1 MSTYTYNTFL
11 NQYTDTDSNLQIIDT
26 DGVIK
31 FTINPYSILTTMI
44 SNNLLT
50 FKIKSGRLIS
60 IPFSTMNESKI
71 ALILAEE
78 RIQLLINKTP
88 NFIDKQVEKYVE
100 VNWSSG
106 VTGATGATGATGP
119 AVSGEPLTIPMID
132 FTGSGL
138 TNSIITQGDG
148 YVEIDSMTM
157 SASGLRLKNLKND
170 DLEYVYTEYTV
181 PKYMQGMVY
190 YPVTNSMYS
199 GKQYD
204 DGKVIEINEFGRV
217 NYLDIH
223 GNIVFLNPFFP
234 GKLMSAKTYQ
244 REDSTRYTIVY
255 KWSPDLY
262 QEEVATFESKLNKDV
277 VVDSLGN
284 MYFPTSTDNGRI
296 AKVTKDGVV
305 TLIEDVSYSNVY
317 TSRACI
323 DNDDNVWIAGSDSEA
338 LLKIEAGTE
347 NLTTSNIVVPLQV
360 ARIITRVDGKISIIG
375 VDVRQGT
382 AAIYETDGIVLQTIS
397 EYESCSIY
405 DVIDNDGNLEYLLQ
419 DHNSDQSL
427 LIKETYDGIRIS
439 SLFISSGLKKTA
451 INFAI
456 NTKDVY
462 YFTMPYGTTAESM
475 EVKSQPV
482 ITVDELGN
490 VVKDMTHPSTQEV
503 LHILK
508 NSQAP
513 TFQSVLSSGS
523 IAYINKEINFGI
535 QGDSTIRIFDGV
547 EFNVN
552 SSGAFRVMAGGSG
565 GFAITPSEHS
575 WNNYTNTPT
584 NINVNP
590 SGAFRV
596 MAGGSGGFAITPSEH
611 SWNNY
616 TNTPTNINAYSGGI
630 NFNAGS
636 GGYIRLSTSSG
647 NVTISGGGQ
656 TAQTIIDGGGLYVRG
671 GVSTFNNGIY
681 SNRMM
686 VREGSSEEMNIINNE
701 RSININSVDKVVVT
715 AGDDKKIELNSL
727 VYMKVYTVGELPS
740 VVVGTAYATVID
752 ADSPVYMTPIVGGG
766 SVTCPVFYNG
776 VEWLA
781 H

>member
-132 FTGSGL
+132 LTGSGL
-138 TNSIITQGDG
+138 TNSII
-148 YVEIDSMTM
+148 
-157 SASGLRLKNLKND
+157 
-170 DLEYVYTEYTV
+170 
-181 PKYMQGMVY
+181 
-190 YPVTNSMYS
+190 
-199 GKQYD
+199 
-204 DGKVIEINEFGRV
+204 
-217 NYLDIH
+217 
-223 GNIVFLNPFFP
+223 
-234 GKLMSAKTYQ
+234 
-244 REDSTRYTIVY
+244 
-255 KWSPDLY
+255 
-262 QEEVATFESKLNKDV
+262 
-277 VVDSLGN
+277 
-284 MYFPTSTDNGRI
+284 
-296 AKVTKDGVV
+296 
-305 TLIEDVSYSNVY
+305 
-317 TSRACI
+317 
-323 DNDDNVWIAGSDSEA
+323 
-338 LLKIEAGTE
+338 
-347 NLTTSNIVVPLQV
+347 
-360 ARIITRVDGKISIIG
+360 
-375 VDVRQGT
+375 
-382 AAIYETDGIVLQTIS
+382 
-397 EYESCSIY
+397 
-405 DVIDNDGNLEYLLQ
+405 
-419 DHNSDQSL
+419 
-427 LIKETYDGIRIS
+427 
-439 SLFISSGLKKTA
+439 
-451 INFAI
+451 
-456 NTKDVY
+456 
-462 YFTMPYGTTAESM
+462 
-475 EVKSQPV
+475 
-482 ITVDELGN
+482 
-490 VVKDMTHPSTQEV
+490 
-503 LHILK
+503 
-508 NSQAP
+508 
-513 TFQSVLSSGS
+513 
-523 IAYINKEINFGI
+523 
-535 QGDSTIRIFDGV
+535 
-547 EFNVN
+547 
-552 SSGAFRVMAGGSG
+552 
-565 GFAITPSEHS
+565 
-575 WNNYTNTPT
+575 
-584 NINVNP
+584 
-590 SGAFRV
+590 
-596 MAGGSGGFAITPSEH
+596 
-611 SWNNY
+611 
-616 TNTPTNINAYSGGI
+616 
-630 NFNAGS
+630 
-636 GGYIRLSTSSG
+636 
-647 NVTISGGGQ
+647 TISGGGQ

-715 AGDDKKIELNSL
+715 AGDDTKIELNSL